1 MMIKN
6 KVKSITKNLDTITC
20 VNALVVKD
28 LTCSILVGKKQN
40 KKSKINKGSKIN
52 EKRGGEK

>member
-1 MMIKN
+1 MTSDQLEIFKKYFMMIKN

-28 LTCSILVGKKQN
+28 LTCSILVGKN
-40 KKSKINKGSKIN
+40 KTKKAK
-52 EKRGGEK
+52 